1 MLFVIRPPSNL
12 SEKSMLRKSILLSSV
27 LIAVACLGIRKDM
40 SAEVPSA
47 KASEEAS
54 ASAPRVFEMRTYIAH
69 PDRLEALHKRFREH
83 TNRLFEKHG
92 MELIGYW
99 TPTDGD
105 ASKNTLVYILAY
117 PSREARDA
125 SWKAFLDDPDWKKAY
140 AASHEDGPIVAK
152 VESVF
157 LAPTD
162 YSAIR

>member
-1 MLFVIRPPSNL
+1 MIPLTS
-12 SEKSMLRKSILLSSV
+12 LLSTL
-27 LIAVACLGIRKDM
+27 LITVAFLSFSENT
-40 SAEVPSA
+40 SAEEPAEKV
-47 KASEEAS
+47 SEEAP
-54 ASAPRVFEMRTYIAH
+54 AAAPRVFEMRTYVAH

-99 TPTDGD
+99 TPIDGD

-125 SWKAFLDDPDWKKAY
+125 SWKAFLDDPEWKKVY